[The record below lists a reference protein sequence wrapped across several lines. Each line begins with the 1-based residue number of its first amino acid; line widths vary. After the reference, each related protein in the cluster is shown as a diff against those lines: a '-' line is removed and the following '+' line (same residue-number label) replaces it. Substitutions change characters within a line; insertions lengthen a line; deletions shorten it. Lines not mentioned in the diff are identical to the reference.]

1 MLNTL
6 KLGTMKNSMNLIKI
20 IFLCAS
26 ILFTM
31 SCAQKSGKDEK
42 STDQEQVGNNKNV
55 TSSESMS
62 GDLYTI
68 KISGQ
73 EVGKISVNGSELKFI
88 IKGTEYQSK
97 LNGDKRKY
105 AVKSGD
111 IIAEVKYK
119 DDAFKVR
126 TPSGDLL
133 WKIKLYDDKVKISN
147 NEENLN
153 GYDIKMSPDKVKVKK
168 EDATIGEARLKI
180 EDKIVEISSSTKSY
194 TIDATKLSLAYGVL
208 LIDEIPENL
217 QYIIMAELIAKGK

>member
-1 MLNTL
+1 MKKIAGIA
-6 KLGTMKNSMNLIKI
+6 KLIL
-20 IFLCAS
+20 
-26 ILFTM
+26 LFTSLSFII
-31 SCAQKSGKDEK
+31 SCAQKSGDSEK
-42 STDQEQVGNNKNV
+42 SMNQEQSVNDKNANG
-55 TSSESMS
+55 SGSMS

-73 EVGKISVNGSELKFI
+73 EVGKISVNGNELKFI

-153 GYDIKMSPDKVKVKK
+153 GYEIKMSPDKVKLKK
-168 EDATIGEARLKI
+168 GEETLGEAKLKI
-180 EDKIVEISSSTKSY
+180 EEKLVEISSSTKSY
-194 TIDATKLSLAYGVL
+194 TIDVKKLSLAYGVL

-217 QYIIMAELIAKGK
+217 QYIIMTELIAKGK